1 VRKVL
6 KSLADVP
13 GVRGSLVVTPD
24 GMVVDS
30 LLGRNMR
37 VEVVG
42 AMAATAIIGTRRATD
57 KAGLGGFE
65 SFSLVSTHG
74 KMIVADTGAAFLV
87 VVLDKNIDLGHAE
100 LEIRSAVRKVK
111 SIGEMN

>member
-1 VRKVL
+1 MRSIL

-13 GVRGSLVVTPD
+13 GVRGSMVITQD

-30 LLGRNMR
+30 LRGKSLN
-37 VEVVG
+37 VEVVA
-42 AMAATAIIGTRRATD
+42 AMAASLILGARKAMERA
-57 KAGLGGFE
+57 ALPAFE
-65 SFSLVSTHG
+65 QFSVVSTHG

-87 VVLDKNIDLGHAE
+87 VVLDRNIDLGHAE

-111 SIGEMN
+111 TIGAAE